1 MEEKANPF
9 RNLPKVDAMLERS
22 DVQSL
27 LSSYPRWVV
36 IEGLRRILEEKR
48 KAIKEGLIS
57 SISSDEIAK
66 ELIDRIDEFSSPSLR
81 RVINATGVVLHTN
94 LGRAPLAKE
103 AVEALCE
110 IAPNYS
116 NLELDLKTGKRGL
129 RYTHVVQII
138 KRITSCESALV
149 VNNNAS
155 AVFLILNTL
164 AKGREVIVSRGELI
178 EIGGAFRLPDVME
191 SAGAI
196 LKEVGTTNRTR
207 VSDYENAINE
217 NTALILKAHTSN
229 YKIMGFVESPSL
241 KELTELGKKHGI
253 PVYADLGSGLFVD
266 VRKFGLPHEPT
277 VFEVLKSG
285 VDLVS
290 FSGDKL
296 LGATQAGI
304 ILGKR
309 ELIEKLRKNPIN
321 RVLRIDK
328 LTLSALEATLR
339 LYMEEPEEKIPVLQ
353 MLKTP
358 LAKLQERATE
368 LKDAIGTI
376 PQLRI
381 DIKKAKSA
389 VGGGALP
396 LAELDTVCVCL
407 SSEKL
412 SAKEIEERLR
422 TKPKIPVISRIKD
435 DTVLLDLRTIR
446 DDEIEIAAKSVREA
460 FS

>member
-1 MEEKANPF
+1 MNEKSNLF
-9 RNLPKVDAMLERS
+9 KNLPKVDSMLERS
-22 DVQSL
+22 DVKTL

-36 IEGLRRILEEKR
+36 IEGLRKILEEKR
-48 KAIKEGLIS
+48 NAIKEGTIS

-66 ELIDRIDEFSSPSLR
+66 ELINRIEEFSSPSLR

-94 LGRAPLAKE
+94 LGRAPLAEE
-103 AVEALCE
+103 AIKAISE
-110 IAPNYS
+110 IGANYS

-129 RYTHVVQII
+129 RYIHIIEII
-138 KRITSCESALV
+138 KKITSCDSALV
-149 VNNNAS
+149 VNNNAA

-164 AKGREVIVSRGELI
+164 AKGKEVIVSRGELI
-178 EIGGAFRLPDVME
+178 EIGGAFRLPEVME

-207 VSDYENAINE
+207 VSDYEKAINE

-229 YKIMGFVESPSL
+229 YKILGFVETPSL
-241 KELTELGKKHGI
+241 KELVSLGKKYKI
-253 PVYADLGSGLFVD
+253 PVYTDLGSGLFVD

-304 ILGKR
+304 ILGKQ

-339 LYMEEPEEKIPVLQ
+339 LYLEEPEEKIPVLQ

-358 LAKLQERATE
+358 VSKLKERAE
-368 LKDAIGTI
+368 KLKKAIGEKANFKITI
-376 PQLRI
+376 KESQ
-381 DIKKAKSA
+381 SA

-396 LAELDTVCVCL
+396 LAELKTICL
-407 SSEKL
+407 CIWSDKMSPQ
-412 SAKEIEERLR
+412 EIEEKLR
-422 TKPKIPVISRIKD
+422 TKPKIPVISRIKED
-435 DTVLLDLRTIR
+435 MVLLDLRTIR
-446 DDEIEIAAKSVREA
+446 DEEIEITAKSILEA
-460 FS
+460 LS